1 MPASSSVVGKEAK
14 KITTEF
20 ERKVLKEI
28 QRYEHRIFQEM
39 DPETAEQ
46 LQQSE
51 NEITRL
57 RDTLQGESL
66 FLSLS
71 RPSNIYI
78 RQYSYIY
85 INIQLSFFFFF
96 FFFFSITHD
105 TRFTETN

>member
-1 MPASSSVVGKEAK
+1 LAELTLPASQSMTGKEGQ

-20 ERKVLKEI
+20 ERKILKEI

-66 FLSLS
+66 FLS
-71 RPSNIYI
+71 RPLNIYI

-85 INIQLSFFFFF
+85 INISTIFFFFF
-96 FFFFSITHD
+96 LFLFFDNT
-105 TRFTETN
+105 